1 MQYTDGS
8 PKHKEYD
15 IIPPDMA
22 VYKVPQDVEA
32 DDKLIGPF
40 SFRQFIYLI
49 VVAISGAAAWGLSQ
63 VFIPLI
69 IIPLPF
75 IIFFAAL
82 ALPLRKDQPMEA
94 YLSAVVS
101 FYFLKSRKRFW
112 QPDGID
118 SFVTI
123 IPPKDADRIL
133 TKDLN
138 EDEATRRL
146 NYLADLV
153 DTHGWAIRGAGATPD
168 TSISTDLYYES
179 QQAPDMMD
187 NSTPAAQAM
196 TQHLTEEAD
205 EHRQEAIA
213 GMQTAAKQAPI
224 TQAPV
229 ATTTTPTA
237 TTTPDPAPEPV
248 STLPSIDEIRARQEA
263 TMKRAAEQESRDA
276 IAYATALAEEA
287 SDQRGVPVAQP
298 TPAPAP
304 ALNNAVQQPVP
315 APATQT
321 AATTSVSTPDTDT
334 MVLTK
339 QQADELSKQTDV
351 SVQTL
356 AGEAN
361 RIAEQNKILKSGDEV
376 TISFR

>member
-1 MQYTDGS
+1 
-8 PKHKEYD
+8 
-15 IIPPDMA
+15 MA

-49 VVAISGAAAWGLSQ
+49 IVAISGALAYGLSTI
-63 VFIPLI
+63 FLALAIL
-69 IIPLPF
+69 PLPF

-123 IPPKDADRIL
+123 IPPKDSERIL

-146 NYLADLV
+146 SYLADLV
-153 DTHGWAIRGAGATPD
+153 DTHGWAIRGAGTLPD

-179 QQAPDMMD
+179 QQVPDMMD
-187 NSTPAAQAM
+187 NSTPAAQAL
-196 TQHLTEEAD
+196 TQQLTDEAD
-205 EHRQEAIA
+205 QKRQDAIS
-213 GMQTAAKQAPI
+213 GMRG
-224 TQAPV
+224 
-229 ATTTTPTA
+229 ATTQPLTYAAPTDEPTA
-237 TTTPDPAPEPV
+237 EPATPPGVAVTPIDDTV
-248 STLPSIDEIRARQEA
+248 ISTLPSLEVVRARQEA
-263 TMKRAAEQESRDA
+263 SARQAAEKETRDA
-276 IAYATALAEEA
+276 IALANALAEEA
-287 SDQRGVPVAQP
+287 GSAKPATFAPKP
-298 TPAPAP
+298 TP
-304 ALNNAVQQPVP
+304 
-315 APATQT
+315 
-321 AATTSVSTPDTDT
+321 TTSVSTPDTGT
-334 MVLTK
+334 MELTK
-339 QQADELSKQTDV
+339 QQADNLSQQADV

-356 AGEAN
+356 AHEAN
-361 RIAEQNKILKSGDEV
+361 RVAQQNKVLKSGDEV

>member
-1 MQYTDGS
+1 
-8 PKHKEYD
+8 
-15 IIPPDMA
+15 MA

-49 VVAISGAAAWGLSQ
+49 IVAISMAAAWGLTQ
-63 VFIPLI
+63 IFIPLA
-69 IIPLPF
+69 IIPLPI

-112 QPDGID
+112 QPDGIS

-123 IPPKDADRIL
+123 IPPKDSERIL

-146 NYLADLV
+146 GYLADLV
-153 DTHGWAIRGAGATPD
+153 DTHGWSIRGAGSTPD
-168 TSISTDLYYES
+168 TSISTDLYFES

-187 NSTPAAQAM
+187 SSTPAAQAM
-196 TQHLTEEAD
+196 SQQLQTEATDKRKELV
-205 EHRQEAIA
+205 A
-213 GMQTAAKQAPI
+213 GMQTATQQTPPTPAASSAASPAP
-224 TQAPV
+224 
-229 ATTTTPTA
+229 ATTDNA
-237 TTTPDPAPEPV
+237 TPV
-248 STLPSIDEIRARQEA
+248 STLPTIEELRAKEEASTKRQ
-263 TMKRAAEQESRDA
+263 AEKSSKDA
-276 IAYATALAEEA
+276 IAYATALTEQA
-287 SDQRGVPVAQP
+287 SDNRGIPVATP
-298 TPAPAP
+298 T
-304 ALNNAVQQPVP
+304 VEQKPVS
-315 APATQT
+315 
-321 AATTSVSTPDTDT
+321 TSASTPDTGT
-334 MVLTK
+334 MELTK
-339 QQADELSKQTDV
+339 QQADELSQQTDV

-356 AGEAN
+356 AQEAN
-361 RIAEQNKILKSGDEV
+361 RVAEKNKVLRSGDEV